1 MQGNNA
7 YPEVLTALG
16 GQEEK
21 RDGEEESQ
29 LNISPVSLS
38 WSDKKR
44 TIWHFLHPWHVL
56 LTNFPGFQG
65 GTFPHMD
72 GSSHPPCLPAGRCG
86 LELQLSLFYIFFLV
100 TVLKNPTSAPVTRHV
115 RCHLMRK
122 LLNVFLYTA

>member
-38 WSDKKR
+38 WSVKKR
-44 TIWHFLHPWHVL
+44 TIWHFLH
-56 LTNFPGFQG
+56 
-65 GTFPHMD
+65 
-72 GSSHPPCLPAGRCG
+72 S
-86 LELQLSLFYIFFLV
+86 
-100 TVLKNPTSAPVTRHV
+100 
-115 RCHLMRK
+115 
-122 LLNVFLYTA
+122 